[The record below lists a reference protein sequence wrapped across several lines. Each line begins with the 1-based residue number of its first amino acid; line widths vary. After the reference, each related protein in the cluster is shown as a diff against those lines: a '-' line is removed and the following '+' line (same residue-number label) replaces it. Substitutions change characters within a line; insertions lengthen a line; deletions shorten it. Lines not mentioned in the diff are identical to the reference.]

1 MGKAMEVVSG
11 FATNPSTTFT
21 ALTMATGD
29 SNAVRNFPNTAQA
42 FIYDQWSAGTNAGYI
57 RTTSPRIHDNV
68 EGITLRRGAATTRSL
83 WSEFAMELLYPQD
96 TLSFSIT
103 GGAAETDVMTSLI
116 YYTDLPGTAARLY
129 NWSELQPRA
138 LHMSGVRVSITSG
151 GTAGQYSGSVAI
163 NSLVDQFKANTDY
176 AILGGHVQ
184 TAVATIGIKS
194 ADFGNLRVGF
204 PGTTEVIDTRSFF
217 VDLNRQLGMPTIP
230 VFNAANKANT
240 IVDCIDTTTATT
252 FVVTLEC
259 LELSTPGGAT
269 Q

>member
-21 ALTMATGD
+21 ALTMGTGD
-29 SNAVRNFPNTAQA
+29 SASVRNFPNNARA
-42 FIYDQWSAGTNAGYI
+42 YIFDQWAYGTTAGYI

-68 EGITLRRGAATTRSL
+68 EGITLRHGAATTRSL
-83 WSEFAMELLYPQD
+83 WSEYDKELLYPQD

-103 GGAAETDVMTSLI
+103 GGASETDVMTSLI
-116 YYTDLPGTAARLY
+116 YYEDLPGTDARLY
-129 NWSELQPRA
+129 NWTEIDARA
-138 LHMSGVRVSITSG
+138 LHLSGVRVSITSG

-176 AILGGHVQ
+176 AILGYQVQ

-217 VDLNRQLGMPTIP
+217 VDLNRQIGKPTIP
-230 VFNAANKANT
+230 VFNAANAGNT
-240 IVDCIDTTTATT
+240 IVDCIDFTTATT